1 MPTHLQVI
9 LQAVSSVAICFGLVF
24 AALQLLH
31 WRRAYQ
37 VANFTK
43 LVELQMSLRKMR
55 VDDPSI
61 ARVHMHDVEDLET
74 DEEIRH
80 YFINLM
86 QLSVFEIAWYSF
98 RQGQLTEDYFRSWEK
113 RMRALLAEPSFRRM
127 MHKPS
132 MKILHDE
139 FDAYMHRVMEQVEA
153 REPER
158 KGSQN

>member
-1 MPTHLQVI
+1 MPSTAQFV
-9 LQAVSSVAICFGLVF
+9 LQAISSVAICFSLIF
-24 AALQLLH
+24 AAMQLLH

-55 VDDPSI
+55 VDDPSLAI
-61 ARVHMHDVEDLET
+61 VHRHDVEGLES

-80 YFINLM
+80 YFLNLM

-113 RMRALLAEPSFRRM
+113 RIQALLAEPSFRRM
-127 MHKPS
+127 VRKPS
-132 MKILHDE
+132 MKILHDD
-139 FDAYMHRVMEQVEA
+139 FAAYMDKHLRDV
-153 REPER
+153 PER
-158 KGSQN
+158 APGDPS

>member
-1 MPTHLQVI
+1 MPTHLQI
-9 LQAVSSVAICFGLVF
+9 ALQAISSLAICCTLVF

-43 LVELQMSLRKMR
+43 LVELQMALRKMR
-55 VDDPSI
+55 VDDPAL
-61 ARVHMHDVEDLET
+61 ARVHRHDVDDLES

-80 YFINLM
+80 YFLNLM

-113 RMRALLAEPSFRRM
+113 RMRALLSEPSFRRM

-132 MKILHDE
+132 MKILHDD
-139 FDAYMHRVMEQVEA
+139 FDAYMQRGMRDV
-153 REPER
+153 PEMPR
-158 KGSQN
+158 DKA

>member
-1 MPTHLQVI
+1 MTSHLQII
-9 LQAVSSVAICFGLVF
+9 LQAISSVAICFSLIF
-24 AALQLLH
+24 AGLQLLH

-55 VDDPSI
+55 VDDPSLAI
-61 ARVHMHDVEDLET
+61 VHRHDVEGLES

-80 YFINLM
+80 YFLNLM

-132 MKILHDE
+132 MKILHDDFATYIE
-139 FDAYMHRVMEQVEA
+139 KNLRDV
-153 REPER
+153 PER
-158 KGSQN
+158 TADAPK